1 MSVTRETLVTWQL
14 ELMSENETVEVVHIH
29 DGYEVI
35 EKESG
40 QTEAE
45 GCEHNE
51 NERGS

>member
-1 MSVTRETLVTWQL
+1 MSVTSETLMTWQL

-29 DGYEVI
+29 DGYELNAN
-35 EKESG
+35 ESG
-40 QTEAE
+40 KTEAA